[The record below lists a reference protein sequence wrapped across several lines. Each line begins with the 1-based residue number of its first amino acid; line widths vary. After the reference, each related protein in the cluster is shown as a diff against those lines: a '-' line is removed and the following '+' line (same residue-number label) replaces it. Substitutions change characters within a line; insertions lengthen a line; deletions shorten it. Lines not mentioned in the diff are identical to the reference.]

1 LRNACVALWEL
12 PDGTGEEGYLETFN
26 KEQLRLMTPIKIEK
40 ENSGRTNLKAG
51 KTYVIIPSLEIKGG
65 KGDFFVNVYFN
76 Q

>member
-1 LRNACVALWEL
+1 
-12 PDGTGEEGYLETFN
+12 
-26 KEQLRLMTPIKIEK
+26 MTPIKIEK